1 MAEPSSTTAIAV
13 SAATGVG
20 LATIP
25 GVDVGAIVGGFAGA
39 LFFVVFANDRSF
51 KASLGYLVSSWIFG
65 YFMAAQS
72 SARGVPVIPPLVALG
87 SAAVFVIAA
96 TGALEWLK
104 GGKAPFWFRFI
115 PWLGGKKDG

>member
-1 MAEPSSTTAIAV
+1 MAEPSTTAAIAV

-39 LFFVVFANDRSF
+39 LFFVVLANDRSF
-51 KASLGYLVSSWIFG
+51 KASLGYLVSSWIAG
-65 YFMAAQS
+65 YFAAVQS
-72 SARGVPVIPPLVALG
+72 TASGSPIIPPLVALG
-87 SAAVFVIAA
+87 SAAFFVLVMTGVF
-96 TGALEWLK
+96 EWLK

-115 PWLGGKKDG
+115 PWLRGRKDG